1 MKKNIQIFVAGVVMG
16 AIVVVVC
23 LISIKKDFE
32 IVLFEQGE
40 KILPIHKLKVF
51 QVIDKDRALVRE
63 GGLLHKIMP
72 KTTYLLLNNNGY
84 NWYYDDQEIQV
95 SKEEKVKQV
104 GVYRYSDKKGAIF
117 TIPKILTIPAIRIE
131 SMKTENK

>member
-1 MKKNIQIFVAGVVMG
+1 MG
-16 AIVVVVC
+16 TIG
-23 LISIKKDFE
+23 ITMIKKFR
-32 IVLFEQGE
+32 F
-40 KILPIHKLKVF
+40 
-51 QVIDKDRALVRE
+51 
-63 GGLLHKIMP
+63 
-72 KTTYLLLNNNGY
+72 
-84 NWYYDDQEIQV
+84 

>member
-72 KTTYLLLNNNGY
+72 QTTYLLLNNNGY

-95 SKEEKVKQV
+95 FE
-104 GVYRYSDKKGAIF
+104 R
-117 TIPKILTIPAIRIE
+117 RE
-131 SMKTENK
+131 S